1 MGWKSKP
8 ESSVS
13 HCGKDQGDSREKVK
27 WGQEGQRAP
36 CPRRILSRI
45 QTEFFSFIC
54 FIVIFSF
61 ESYSV
66 ALAGLELALS
76 AQLAPKSS
84 PSSSCLSFLSTRIKG
99 ICYHGWLQTKFYW
112 RSEIMIIKSRSLEL
126 TCLTLSVYLRMTM
139 NILLSPLPR
148 AGVTGMCPTCWGDRH
163 VSLHLFMQC
172 WEWNPG

>member
-13 HCGKDQGDSREKVK
+13 HCGLRRFKEKGKMGPRGTKSTMSTPNSFPNTDWVLFVHLFYCNFLL
-27 WGQEGQRAP
+27 WVLLCSPGRPGTCYI
-36 CPRRILSRI
+36 CPTSPKIK
-45 QTEFFSFIC
+45 
-54 FIVIFSF
+54 
-61 ESYSV
+61 SV
-66 ALAGLELALS
+66 
-76 AQLAPKSS
+76 S
-84 PSSSCLSFLSTRIKG
+84 PCLSFLSTRIKG

-112 RSEIMIIKSRSLEL
+112 RSEIIIIKSRSLDL
-126 TCLTLSVYLRMTM
+126 TCLTLSVYLKMTM

-163 VSLHLFMQC
+163 VSLHLLMQC